1 MMIKVLHFIA
11 DINLYDLIYPN
22 LFIHNLKSIQKV
34 HHGF

>member
-11 DINLYDLIYPN
+11 DINLYNLIY
-22 LFIHNLKSIQKV
+22 LNLKSIQKV